1 MLYIFGIRIVIDD
14 VAEIND
20 EEVEQHLIKRW
31 NCHAVLI
38 SGTLNLKGYT
48 SRVFVIYV
56 YVQY

>member
-31 NCHAVLI
+31 NCYTVFI

-48 SRVFVIYV
+48 SRVSVKYFYV
-56 YVQY
+56 

>member
-31 NCHAVLI
+31 NCYTVLA
-38 SGTLNLKGYT
+38 SGEVKLKGYT
-48 SRVFVIYV
+48 SIVSVRYFYV
-56 YVQY
+56 